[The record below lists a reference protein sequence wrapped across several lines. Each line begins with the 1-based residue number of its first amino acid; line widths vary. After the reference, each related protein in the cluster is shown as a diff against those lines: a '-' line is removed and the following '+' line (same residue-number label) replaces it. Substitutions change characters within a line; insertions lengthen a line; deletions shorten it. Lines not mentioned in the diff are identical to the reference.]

1 MTTLV
6 DVLTSAATLGAT
18 LFEGANNRRFD
29 AKVRAAFTTDAL
41 MIVSATQA
49 LAISPAH
56 GQDSAAYDP
65 VKQEVE
71 EALTAMRAAAPGDPA
86 TIHAAR
92 LEAVQA
98 AEALKRAT
106 VKPGI
111 SVL

>member
-6 DVLTSAATLGAT
+6 DVLTSAATLTAT

-29 AKVRAAFTTDAL
+29 ARVRQAFTSDAL
-41 MIVSATQA
+41 MLVSATQA

-56 GQDSAAYDP
+56 GQDSPTYDD
-65 VKQEVE
+65 VKREVA
-71 EALTAMRAAAPGDPA
+71 EALTAMRAATPGDDPA
-86 TIHAAR
+86 IHAAR

>member
-6 DVLTSAATLGAT
+6 DVLTSAATLSAL
-18 LFEGANNRRFD
+18 LFEGANNRRFERR
-29 AKVRAAFTTDAL
+29 VRQAFTTDAL
-41 MIVSATQA
+41 LIVSATQA

-56 GQDSAAYDP
+56 GQDSAEYDP
-65 VKQEVE
+65 VKREVE
-71 EALTAMRAAAPGDPA
+71 EALTAMRAATPGDGP

-98 AEALKRAT
+98 AEALKRTT

>member
-6 DVLTSAATLGAT
+6 DVLTSAATLT
-18 LFEGANNRRFD
+18 TLLFEGANNRRFD
-29 AKVRAAFTTDAL
+29 ARVRQAFTADAL
-41 MIVSATQA
+41 MLVSATQA

-56 GQDSAAYDP
+56 GQDSPHYDG
-65 VKQEVE
+65 VKREVE
-71 EALTAMRAAAPGDPA
+71 EALTAMRAASPGDDG